1 MLILAAVSV
10 LVSTANAKPVFKS
23 DMTFL
28 LEEAVQEFISRGIP
42 VPEELQ
48 AKIEWSEAYDL
59 ELQKNIEKCENDLK
73 ERAKRISELEY
84 KESLPMPTF
93 APKPGYQPHV
103 NIGIQPTE
111 HADWYWGT
119 PAIRDTYL
127 FTGHIIT
134 EFDIYV
140 AGEIKDKENTGFIF
154 HIRKEPYG
162 TNSEHTFTEYP
173 GIVNITLTEY
183 KSDSSIIEFTY
194 DENKTGV
201 IDVKENT
208 ITFND

>member
-73 ERAKRISELEY
+73 ERAKEYQNWSIKKVYLCPLLLQSRVISRMLTLVFNRLSMQTGTGGPQQY
-84 KESLPMPTF
+84 GTPTCLPATSLPS
-93 APKPGYQPHV
+93 
-103 NIGIQPTE
+103 
-111 HADWYWGT
+111 
-119 PAIRDTYL
+119 L
-127 FTGHIIT
+127 
-134 EFDIYV
+134 IYML
-140 AGEIKDKENTGFIF
+140 
-154 HIRKEPYG
+154 P
-162 TNSEHTFTEYP
+162 
-173 GIVNITLTEY
+173 
-183 KSDSSIIEFTY
+183 
-194 DENKTGV
+194 
-201 IDVKENT
+201 VK
-208 ITFND
+208 